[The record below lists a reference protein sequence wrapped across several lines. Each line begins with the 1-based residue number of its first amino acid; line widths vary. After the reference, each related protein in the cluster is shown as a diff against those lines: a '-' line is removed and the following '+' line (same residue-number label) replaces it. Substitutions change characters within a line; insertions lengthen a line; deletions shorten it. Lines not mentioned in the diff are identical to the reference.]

1 MTATNPTTGWGV
13 NNTVYARRTFDLT
26 GHDLATVALSGAFRV
41 ADVARGV
48 YINGTLIAGTS
59 GNSYSFAADSPFSI
73 AAGSC
78 RFLQGLNSREL
89 RGLSV
94 NNVPVRDAGY
104 TLSASDLLPGGYV
117 ILRKGKKHFHVLR
130 VATE

>member
-1 MTATNPTTGWGV
+1 M
-13 NNTVYARRTFDLT
+13 ARC
-26 GHDLATVALSGAFRV
+26 
-41 ADVARGV
+41 ARQEV
-48 YINGTLIAGTS
+48 
-59 GNSYSFAADSPFSI
+59 
-73 AAGSC
+73 AAG
-78 RFLQGLNSREL
+78 
-89 RGLSV
+89 GLSV